1 MPLIKSWSLLCND
14 NYCWKGSS
22 DIGLLTQQ
30 KCCFIPSVLV
40 RDNKMPVM
48 TTSVASER
56 RLCVLSRLFICVVQI
71 VCVIKT
77 VCIIII
83 MYIYHALIN
92 TLSAH
97 MMHIKLNTIFYTHVE
112 HLPKQFTYY
121 METHACIQA
130 CTHAHVHMHTVT
142 VAGTGYWYKLG
153 WKYCEKRKVFSLALK
168 NDRVKQC
175 LRSCGRELQVW
186 GPKQEK
192 AWKPW
197 LLRLYCWI
205 FSM

>member
-1 MPLIKSWSLLCND
+1 MLLCCHHEVHPVLAEKVVCAAISPHMYMHTCIQVQCYMPLIKSWSLLCND

-40 RDNKMPVM
+40 KDNKMPVVA
-48 TTSVASER
+48 TSAASEQ

-112 HLPKQFTYY
+112 HLPKQFT
-121 METHACIQA
+121 
-130 CTHAHVHMHTVT
+130 
-142 VAGTGYWYKLG
+142 
-153 WKYCEKRKVFSLALK
+153 
-168 NDRVKQC
+168 
-175 LRSCGRELQVW
+175 
-186 GPKQEK
+186 
-192 AWKPW
+192 
-197 LLRLYCWI
+197 
-205 FSM
+205 

>member
-1 MPLIKSWSLLCND
+1 
-14 NYCWKGSS
+14 
-22 DIGLLTQQ
+22 
-30 KCCFIPSVLV
+30 
-40 RDNKMPVM
+40 MPVM
-48 TTSVASER
+48 TTSVASEW

-142 VAGTGYWYKLG
+142 VAGTGY
-153 WKYCEKRKVFSLALK
+153 
-168 NDRVKQC
+168 
-175 LRSCGRELQVW
+175 
-186 GPKQEK
+186 
-192 AWKPW
+192 
-197 LLRLYCWI
+197 
-205 FSM
+205 